1 MKAVILAAGIG
12 SRIRPLT
19 DTGPKFFLPIANRL
33 LGEYMMDNLI
43 RVGINEFVVV
53 TGYFEDKLK
62 KFLLQKYPQVS
73 FTFVHN
79 KIFNKTNTAYSL
91 WLTKQYVSGDTF
103 IKLDGDVYFEYEVIN
118 RLLNDSHPN
127 CLLVDSRIQLDK
139 EEVKVIT
146 NNNGAILQVGKT
158 IDKFR
163 ANGESIG
170 IEKIGVQAGIAFFN
184 ELEILLKDTR
194 HYMDYYDDTY
204 TTLVV
209 KNHQFYSV
217 DISDLKWVEVDT
229 HEDYKRLH
237 QLLEV

>member
-19 DTGPKFFLPIANRL
+19 DTGPKFFLPIANKL
-33 LGEYMMDNLI
+33 LGEYMMENLI
-43 RVGINEFVVV
+43 KTGITEFVVV
-53 TGYFEDKLK
+53 TGYFEDRLK
-62 KFLLQKYPQVS
+62 SFLTDKYPTVS

-79 KIFNKTNTAYSL
+79 EIFKETNTAYSL
-91 WLTKQYVSGDTF
+91 WLTKQHVCGDTF
-103 IKLDGDVYFEYEVIN
+103 IKLDGDVYFEYAIID
-118 RLLNDSHPN
+118 RLINDSHPN
-127 CLLVDSRIQLDK
+127 CLLVDSKINLDK

-146 NNNGAILQVGKT
+146 DTNGAILQVGKT
-158 IDKFR
+158 IDKFK

-170 IEKIGVQAGIAFFN
+170 IEKIGVDAGIAFFD
-184 ELEILLKDTR
+184 ELELLLKDKS

-204 TTLVV
+204 TTLVA
-209 KNHQFYSV
+209 KNHPFHSV

-237 QLLEV
+237 SILEK